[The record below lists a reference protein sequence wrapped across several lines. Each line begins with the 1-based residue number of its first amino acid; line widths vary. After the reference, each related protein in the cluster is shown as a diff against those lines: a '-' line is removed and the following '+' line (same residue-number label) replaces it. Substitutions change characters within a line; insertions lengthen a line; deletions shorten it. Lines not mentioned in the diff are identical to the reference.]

1 MVETTQLLVAGKKMS
16 VPKLLKRLL
25 QIAIA
30 VAITSAV
37 FFVVIVGNGF
47 LVPTAG
53 RGTTLQ
59 AGYNQW
65 LAFIRRPEILTTM
78 VLTAIV
84 TVLLVYWQRDKE
96 RRGGASSGR
105 SSM

>member
-1 MVETTQLLVAGKKMS
+1 MVETTQLVVAGKKMS
-16 VPKLLKRLL
+16 VPRLLKRLL
-25 QIAIA
+25 QIGIA
-30 VAITSAV
+30 VAITSAI

-47 LVPTAG
+47 LAPAG

-78 VLTAIV
+78 SLTAIV
-84 TVLLVYWQRDKE
+84 AVLLVYWQRDKE
-96 RRGGASSGR
+96 RRGGSSSR
-105 SSM
+105 PSL